1 MWQCRLL
8 RPGVIDVAVSS
19 TASKGYGSVV
29 YCVLCENVNKSVS
42 EQVSVRHVVKPE
54 PMCDKL
60 IQTKCPKHFEMI
72 VLSSVK
78 CFTLGDHQ
86 HVAEADVLK
95 LVTYLEGR
103 GEAMSSSP
111 TSGDLTAS

>member
-1 MWQCRLL
+1 MKPEDKQDACSRQ
-8 RPGVIDVAVSS
+8 GTGDIDVAVSS

-42 EQVSVRHVVKPE
+42 EQVSVRNVVKPE
-54 PMCDKL
+54 PICAKL

-86 HVAEADVLK
+86 HAAEVDVLK
-95 LVTYLEGR
+95 L
-103 GEAMSSSP
+103 AMSI
-111 TSGDLTAS
+111 LLRK

>member
-42 EQVSVRHVVKPE
+42 EQVSVRNVVKPE
-54 PMCDKL
+54 PICAKL

-86 HVAEADVLK
+86 RAAEVDVLK
-95 LVTYLEGR
+95 L
-103 GEAMSSSP
+103 AMSIL
-111 TSGDLTAS
+111 GRK